1 MLERKEHK
9 KMYKSGK
16 NWAVVT
22 LSTAALVLGATTVSA
37 SANTEAESN
46 STSSTVQVTTGD
58 NNVEV
63 KSIALGSGQVSAASS
78 ASVKESVNV
87 NSASSVANSQSTNSQ
102 VASSASAA
110 SSASSSAFLNSADNK
125 GTKENTTVAKDNNA
139 QKAAPANQS
148 SESKTETP
156 VSTKNDATTETEKST
171 NQQQQNKKEDTA
183 KLNKEA
189 ENVVKNAGI
198 DPTSLTP
205 DQIKALNKLN
215 FSKTAKSGTQM
226 TYNDFQKIADTL
238 IKQDGR
244 YTVPFFKAS
253 EIKNMPAATTKDAQT
268 NIIEPLDVWDS
279 WPVQDVRTGQVANWN
294 GYQLVIAMM
303 GVPGQNDNHIYLLYN
318 KYGDNELSHWKNAGP
333 IFGYN
338 ATPLSQEWSGSAVL
352 NSDNS
357 IQLFYTRVDTSDNNT
372 NHQKIASA
380 TIYLTDNNG
389 NVSLAQVAND
399 HIVFEGDGYYYQ
411 TYNQWKA
418 TNKGADNIAM
428 RDAHVIEDD
437 NGNRYLVFEASTG
450 LENYQGEN
458 QIYNWVNYGGDDAFN
473 VKSLFRIL
481 SNDDIKSRATWA
493 NAAIGILK
501 LNNDEKNPK
510 VAELYSPLISA
521 PMVSDEI
528 ERPNV
533 VKLGNKY
540 YLFAATRLNRGSN
553 DDAWMNANYTV
564 GDNVAMV
571 GYVADS
577 LTGPYKPLNDSGV
590 VLTASVPA
598 NWRTAT
604 YSYYAVPVAG
614 KDDQLLVTSYMTNR
628 NGVAGKG
635 MDSTW
640 APSFL
645 LQINPDNTTTVLAK
659 MTNQGDW
666 IWDDSSENLDMIGDL
681 DSAALPGERDK
692 PVDWDLIGY
701 GLKPHDPA
709 TPKNPETPTTP
720 ETPSTPK
727 TPETPTTPETPSTPK
742 TPETPLTPETP
753 NIPATPENPKQP
765 ETKNN
770 TLLPQT
776 GNNSSE
782 AAIGLGMATL
792 LSMFGLMRVNKRRY
806 Y

>member
-1 MLERKEHK
+1 MRSSIIFIISL
-9 KMYKSGK
+9 
-16 NWAVVT
+16 T
-22 LSTAALVLGATTVSA
+22 
-37 SANTEAESN
+37 
-46 STSSTVQVTTGD
+46 TSST
-58 NNVEV
+58 
-63 KSIALGSGQVSAASS
+63 
-78 ASVKESVNV
+78 
-87 NSASSVANSQSTNSQ
+87 
-102 VASSASAA
+102 
-110 SSASSSAFLNSADNK
+110 SSASSSTNTDSKA
-125 GTKENTTVAKDNNA
+125 GKENTNVAKEDDT
-139 QKAAPANQS
+139 QKAAPANESSEAKSEPAVNTNDSSAAKNDDQQS
-148 SESKTETP
+148 SK
-156 VSTKNDATTETEKST
+156 KNTA
-171 NQQQQNKKEDTA
+171 A
-183 KLNKEA
+183 KLNKDA
-189 ENVVKNAGI
+189 ENVVKKAGI
-198 DPTSLTP
+198 DPNSLTD
-205 DQIKALNKLN
+205 DQVKALNKIN

-352 NSDNS
+352 NGDNS

-380 TIYLTDNNG
+380 TLYLTDNNG
-389 NVSLAQVAND
+389 NVSLVQVAND

-411 TYNQWKA
+411 TYDQWKA

-437 NGNRYLVFEASTG
+437 NGDRYLVFEASTG

-458 QIYNWVNYGGDDAFN
+458 QIYNWLNYGGDDAFN
-473 VKSLFRIL
+473 IKSLFRIL

-709 TPKNPETPTTP
+709 TPKNPETSTTP
-720 ETPSTPK
+720 ENPGTPQTPDTPN
-727 TPETPTTPETPSTPK
+727 TPEV
-742 TPETPLTPETP
+742 PLTPETP
-753 NIPATPENPKQP
+753 KQP
-765 ETKNN
+765 ETQTNN
-770 TLLPQT
+770 RLPQT
-776 GNNSSE
+776 GNN
-782 AAIGLGMATL
+782 ANKAMIGLGMGTL
-792 LSMFGLMRVNKRRY
+792 LSMFGLAGINKRRVN
-806 Y
+806 

>member
-1 MLERKEHK
+1 
-9 KMYKSGK
+9 MYKSGK

-22 LSTAALVLGATTVSA
+22 LSTAALVFGATTVNA
-37 SANTEAESN
+37 SADTNTEN
-46 STSSTVQVTTGD
+46 NDSSTVQVTTGD
-58 NNVEV
+58 NDIAV
-63 KSIALGSGQVSAASS
+63 KSVTLGSGQVSAVNDATIKNS
-78 ASVKESVNV
+78 ANA
-87 NSASSVANSQSTNSQ
+87 NSASSAANTQNSNSQ
-102 VASSASAA
+102 VASSAATTSST
-110 SSASSSAFLNSADNK
+110 SSASSSTNTDSKA
-125 GTKENTTVAKDNNA
+125 TKENTNVAKEDDT
-139 QKAAPANQS
+139 QKAAPANESSEAKSEPAVNTNDSSAAKNDDQQS
-148 SESKTETP
+148 SK
-156 VSTKNDATTETEKST
+156 KNTA
-171 NQQQQNKKEDTA
+171 A
-183 KLNKEA
+183 KLNKDA
-189 ENVVKNAGI
+189 ENVVKKAGI
-198 DPTSLTP
+198 DPNSLTD
-205 DQIKALNKLN
+205 DQIKALNKIN

-268 NIIEPLDVWDS
+268 NTIEPLDVWDS

-303 GVPGQNDNHIYLLYN
+303 GIPNQNDNHIYLLYN

-338 ATPLSQEWSGSAVL
+338 ATALSQEWSGSAVL

-380 TIYLTDNNG
+380 TLYLTDNNG

-411 TYNQWKA
+411 TYDQWKA

-437 NGNRYLVFEASTG
+437 NGDRYLVFEASTG
-450 LENYQGEN
+450 SENYQGEE
-458 QIYNWVNYGGDDAFN
+458 QIYNWLNYGGDDAFN
-473 VKSLFRIL
+473 IKSLFRIL

-510 VAELYSPLISA
+510 MAELYSPLISA

-571 GYVADS
+571 GYVADR

-720 ETPSTPK
+720 ETPETPNTPETPK
-727 TPETPTTPETPSTPK
+727 TPENPGTPQ
-742 TPETPLTPETP
+742 TPETP
-753 NIPATPENPKQP
+753 NTPEVPLTPENPKQP
-765 ETKNN
+765 ETQTNN
-770 TLLPQT
+770 RLPQT
-776 GNNSSE
+776 GNN
-782 AAIGLGMATL
+782 ANKAVIGLGMGTL
-792 LSMFGLMRVNKRRY
+792 LSMFGLAGINKRRFN
-806 Y
+806 

>member
-1 MLERKEHK
+1 MGFILVLEHKEHK

-22 LSTAALVLGATTVSA
+22 ISTAALVLGATTVNA
-37 SANTEAESN
+37 SANTDTESSN
-46 STSSTVQVTTGD
+46 ATSTVKVTTDD
-58 NNVEV
+58 NDVAV
-63 KSIALGSGQVSAASS
+63 KSVVLGSGQI
-78 ASVKESVNV
+78 
-87 NSASSVANSQSTNSQ
+87 T
-102 VASSASAA
+102 SASAA
-110 SSASSSAFLNSADNK
+110 TPKESTSESSNASV
-125 GTKENTTVAKDNNA
+125 TNA
-139 QKAAPANQS
+139 QKANSQAADSTNPATS
-148 SESKTETP
+148 STASSTSSDNKVANSAQKTDTEEQKATP
-156 VSTKNDATTETEKST
+156 AVKDTKNTSVNTKTSSTTDVEKGT
-171 NQQQQNKKEDTA
+171 PQKENDT
-183 KLNKEA
+183 KLNKDA

-198 DPTSLTP
+198 DPASLTQ
-205 DQIKALNKLN
+205 DQVKALNKVN
-215 FSKTAKSGTQM
+215 FSKNAKSGTQM

-244 YTVPFFKAS
+244 YAVPFFKAS
-253 EIKNMPAATTKDAQT
+253 EIKNMPAAMTKDAQL
-268 NIIEPLDVWDS
+268 NVIEPLDVWDS
-279 WPVQDVRTGQVANWN
+279 WPVQDIRTGQVANWN

-303 GVPGQNDNHIYLLYN
+303 GVPNQNDNHIYLLYN

-338 ATPLSQEWSGSAVL
+338 ATSLSQEWSGSAVL

-357 IQLFYTRVDTSDNNT
+357 IQLFYTKVDTSDNNT
-372 NHQKIASA
+372 NHQKLASA
-380 TIYLTDNNG
+380 TLYLTDNSG
-389 NVSLAQVAND
+389 TVSIAQVEND
-399 HIVFEGDGYYYQ
+399 HVLFEGDGYYYQ
-411 TYNQWKA
+411 TYNQWRA
-418 TNKGADNIAM
+418 TNKGADNVAM
-428 RDAHVIEDD
+428 RDAHIIEDE
-437 NGNRYLVFEASTG
+437 NGNRYLIFEASTG
-450 LENYQGEN
+450 LENYQGED
-458 QIYNWVNYGGDDAFN
+458 QIYNWSNYGGDDAFN
-473 VKSLFRIL
+473 IKSLFQIL
-481 SNDDIKSRATWA
+481 SNSDIKSRATWA

-501 LNNDEKNPK
+501 LNNDEKVPQ

-533 VKLGNKY
+533 VKLGDKY

-553 DDAWMNANYTV
+553 DDAWMNANYNV
-564 GDNVAMV
+564 GDNVAMI

-577 LTGPYKPLNDSGV
+577 VTGPYKPLNDSGV

-628 NGVAGKG
+628 NEVAGKG

-666 IWDDSSENLDMIGDL
+666 IWDDSSENLNMIGDL
-681 DSAALPGERDK
+681 ESAALPGEREK

-709 TPKNPETPTTP
+709 SPENPTTPETPSTPETPETPTIP

-727 TPETPTTPETPSTPK
+727 TPETPEVPSTPQ
-742 TPETPLTPETP
+742 TPVAPED
-753 NIPATPENPKQP
+753 PKQP
-765 ETKNN
+765 ETKSNR
-770 TLLPQT
+770 LPQT
-776 GNNSSE
+776 GNDSNK
-782 AAIGLGMATL
+782 AVMGLGVATL
-792 LSMFGLMRVNKRRY
+792 LGMFGLVGVNKRRY

>member
-9 KMYKSGK
+9 KMYKRGK

-22 LSTAALVLGATTVSA
+22 LSTAALVFGATTVNA
-37 SANTEAESN
+37 SADTNTEN
-46 STSSTVQVTTGD
+46 NDSSTVQITTGD
-58 NNVEV
+58 NDIAV
-63 KSIALGSGQVSAASS
+63 KSVTLGSGQVSAANDATIKNS
-78 ASVKESVNV
+78 ANA
-87 NSASSVANSQSTNSQ
+87 NSASSAANTQNSNSQ
-102 VASSASAA
+102 VASSAATTSST
-110 SSASSSAFLNSADNK
+110 SSASSSTNTDNK
-125 GTKENTTVAKDNNA
+125 ATKENTNVAKEDDT
-139 QKAAPANQS
+139 QKAAPANESSEAKSEPAVNTNDSSAAKNDDQQS
-148 SESKTETP
+148 SK
-156 VSTKNDATTETEKST
+156 KNT
-171 NQQQQNKKEDTA
+171 TA
-183 KLNKEA
+183 KLNKDA
-189 ENVVKNAGI
+189 ENVVKKAGI
-198 DPTSLTP
+198 DPNSLTD
-205 DQIKALNKLN
+205 DQIKALNKIN

-279 WPVQDVRTGQVANWN
+279 WPIQDVRTGQVANWN

-303 GVPGQNDNHIYLLYN
+303 GVPNQNDNHIYLLYN

-338 ATPLSQEWSGSAVL
+338 ATALSQEWSGSAVL

-380 TIYLTDNNG
+380 TLYLTDNNG

-411 TYNQWKA
+411 TYDQWKA

-437 NGNRYLVFEASTG
+437 NGDRYLVFEASTG
-450 LENYQGEN
+450 SENYQGEE
-458 QIYNWVNYGGDDAFN
+458 QIYNWLNYGGDDAFN
-473 VKSLFRIL
+473 IKSLFRIL

-510 VAELYSPLISA
+510 MAELYSPLISA

-720 ETPSTPK
+720 ETPETPNTPETPK
-727 TPETPTTPETPSTPK
+727 TPEN
-742 TPETPLTPETP
+742 PETP
-753 NIPATPENPKQP
+753 NTPEVPLTPENPKQP
-765 ETKNN
+765 ETQTNN
-770 TLLPQT
+770 RLPQT
-776 GNNSSE
+776 GNN
-782 AAIGLGMATL
+782 ANKAVIGLGMGTL
-792 LSMFGLMRVNKRRY
+792 LSMFGLAGINKRRFN
-806 Y
+806 

>member
-1 MLERKEHK
+1 
-9 KMYKSGK
+9 MYKSGK

-22 LSTAALVLGATTVSA
+22 LSTAALMFGVTTVNA
-37 SANTEAESN
+37 SADTNTEN
-46 STSSTVQVTTGD
+46 NDSSTVQVTTGD
-58 NNVEV
+58 NNIAV
-63 KSIALGSGQVSAASS
+63 KSVTLGSGQVSAASDATKNS
-78 ASVKESVNV
+78 ANA
-87 NSASSVANSQSTNSQ
+87 NSASSAANTQNSNSQ
-102 VASSASAA
+102 VASSAATTSST
-110 SSASSSAFLNSADNK
+110 SSASSSTNTDSKAA
-125 GTKENTTVAKDNNA
+125 KENTNVAKEDDK
-139 QKAAPANQS
+139 QKAAPANES
-148 SESKTETP
+148 SEAKKEP
-156 VSTKNDATTETEKST
+156 AAKNDD
-171 NQQQQNKKEDTA
+171 QQSDKKNTAA
-183 KLNKEA
+183 KLNKDA

-198 DPTSLTP
+198 DPNSLTD
-205 DQIKALNKLN
+205 DQVKALNKIN

-303 GVPGQNDNHIYLLYN
+303 GVPSQNDNHIYLLYN

-380 TIYLTDNNG
+380 TLYLTDNNG
-389 NVSLAQVAND
+389 NISLAQVAND

-411 TYNQWKA
+411 TYDQWKA

-437 NGNRYLVFEASTG
+437 NGDRYLVFEASTG

-458 QIYNWVNYGGDDAFN
+458 QIYNWLNYGGDDAFN
-473 VKSLFRIL
+473 IKSLFRIL

-604 YSYYAVPVAG
+604 YSYYAVPVAS
-614 KDDQLLVTSYMTNR
+614 KNDQLLVTSYMTNR

-666 IWDDSSENLDMIGDL
+666 IWDDSSENLDMIGNL

-720 ETPSTPK
+720 ETPETPNTPETPK
-727 TPETPTTPETPSTPK
+727 TPENPGTPQ
-742 TPETPLTPETP
+742 TPETP
-753 NIPATPENPKQP
+753 NTPEMPLTPENPKQP
-765 ETKNN
+765 ETQTNSR
-770 TLLPQT
+770 LPQT
-776 GNNSSE
+776 GNN
-782 AAIGLGMATL
+782 ANKAVIGLGMGTL
-792 LSMFGLMRVNKRRY
+792 LSMFGLAGINKRRFN
-806 Y
+806 

>member
-22 LSTAALVLGATTVSA
+22 LSTAALVFGVTTVNA
-37 SANTEAESN
+37 SADTNTEN
-46 STSSTVQVTTGD
+46 NDSSTVQVTTGD
-58 NNVEV
+58 NDIAV
-63 KSIALGSGQVSAASS
+63 KSVTLGSGQVSAASDATKNS
-78 ASVKESVNV
+78 ANA
-87 NSASSVANSQSTNSQ
+87 NSASSAANTQNSNSQ
-102 VASSASAA
+102 VASSAATASST
-110 SSASSSAFLNSADNK
+110 SSASSSTNTDSKAA
-125 GTKENTTVAKDNNA
+125 TENTNVAKEDDT
-139 QKAAPANQS
+139 QKAAPANES
-148 SESKTETP
+148 SEAKKEP
-156 VSTKNDATTETEKST
+156 AAKNDD
-171 NQQQQNKKEDTA
+171 QQSDKKNTAA
-183 KLNKEA
+183 KLNKDA

-198 DPTSLTP
+198 DPNSLTD
-205 DQIKALNKLN
+205 DQVKALNKIN

-352 NSDNS
+352 NGDNS

-380 TIYLTDNNG
+380 TLYLTDNNG
-389 NVSLAQVAND
+389 NVSLVQVAND

-411 TYNQWKA
+411 TYDQWKA

-437 NGNRYLVFEASTG
+437 NGDRYLVFEASTG

-458 QIYNWVNYGGDDAFN
+458 QIYNWLNYGGDDAFN
-473 VKSLFRIL
+473 IKSLFRIL

-533 VKLGNKY
+533 VKLGIKY

-720 ETPSTPK
+720 ETPETPNTPETPK
-727 TPETPTTPETPSTPK
+727 TPENPGTPQ
-742 TPETPLTPETP
+742 TPETP
-753 NIPATPENPKQP
+753 NTPEVPLTPENPKQP
-765 ETKNN
+765 ETQTNSR
-770 TLLPQT
+770 LPQT
-776 GNNSSE
+776 GNN
-782 AAIGLGMATL
+782 ANKAVIGLGMGTL
-792 LSMFGLMRVNKRRY
+792 LSMFGLAGINKRRFN
-806 Y
+806 

>member
-22 LSTAALVLGATTVSA
+22 LSTAALVFGVTTVNA
-37 SANTEAESN
+37 SADTNTEN
-46 STSSTVQVTTGD
+46 NDSSTVQVTTGD
-58 NNVEV
+58 NDIAV
-63 KSIALGSGQVSAASS
+63 KSVTLGSGQVSAASDATKNS
-78 ASVKESVNV
+78 ANA
-87 NSASSVANSQSTNSQ
+87 NSASSAANTQNSNSQ
-102 VASSASAA
+102 VASSAATASST
-110 SSASSSAFLNSADNK
+110 SSASSSTNTDSKAA
-125 GTKENTTVAKDNNA
+125 TENTNVAKEDDT
-139 QKAAPANQS
+139 QKAAPANES
-148 SESKTETP
+148 SEAKKEP
-156 VSTKNDATTETEKST
+156 AAKNDD
-171 NQQQQNKKEDTA
+171 QQSDKKNTAA
-183 KLNKEA
+183 KLNKDA

-198 DPTSLTP
+198 DPNSLTD
-205 DQIKALNKLN
+205 DQVKALNKIN

-352 NSDNS
+352 NGDNS

-380 TIYLTDNNG
+380 TLYLTDNNG
-389 NVSLAQVAND
+389 NVSLVQVAND

-411 TYNQWKA
+411 TYDQWKA

-437 NGNRYLVFEASTG
+437 NGDRYLVFEASTG

-458 QIYNWVNYGGDDAFN
+458 QIYNWLNYGGDDAFN
-473 VKSLFRIL
+473 IKSLFRIL

-720 ETPSTPK
+720 ETP
-727 TPETPTTPETPSTPK
+727 ETPTTPETPK
-742 TPETPLTPETP
+742 TPENPGTPQTPETP
-753 NIPATPENPKQP
+753 NTPEVPLTPENPKQP
-765 ETKNN
+765 ETQTNSR
-770 TLLPQT
+770 LPQT
-776 GNNSSE
+776 GNN
-782 AAIGLGMATL
+782 ANKAVIGLGMGTL
-792 LSMFGLMRVNKRRY
+792 LSMFGLAGINKRRFN
-806 Y
+806 

>member
-22 LSTAALVLGATTVSA
+22 LSTAALVFGATTVNA
-37 SANTEAESN
+37 SADTNIEN
-46 STSSTVQVTTGD
+46 NDSSTVQVTTGD
-58 NNVEV
+58 NDIAV
-63 KSIALGSGQVSAASS
+63 KSVTLGSGQVSAASDTTIRTS
-78 ASVKESVNV
+78 ANA
-87 NSASSVANSQSTNSQ
+87 NSASSAANTQNSNSQ
-102 VASSASAA
+102 VASSAAITSSTSSAA
-110 SSASSSAFLNSADNK
+110 SSNNTDSKAAQ
-125 GTKENTTVAKDNNA
+125 ENTNTAKNDDT
-139 QKAAPANQS
+139 QKAAPANESSEAKNEPAVNVNDSSAAKNDDQQS
-148 SESKTETP
+148 SK
-156 VSTKNDATTETEKST
+156 KNT
-171 NQQQQNKKEDTA
+171 TA
-183 KLNKEA
+183 KLNKDA
-189 ENVVKNAGI
+189 ENVVKKAGI
-198 DPTSLTP
+198 DPNSLTD
-205 DQIKALNKLN
+205 DQIKALNKMN
-215 FSKTAKSGTQM
+215 FSKAAKSGTQM

-268 NIIEPLDVWDS
+268 NTIEPLDVWDS

-303 GVPGQNDNHIYLLYN
+303 GIPNQNDNHIYLLYN
-318 KYGDNELSHWKNAGP
+318 KYGDNELSHWKNVGP

-338 ATPLSQEWSGSAVL
+338 STAVSQEWSGSAVL

-380 TIYLTDNNG
+380 TLYLTDNNG

-411 TYNQWKA
+411 TYDQWKA

-437 NGNRYLVFEASTG
+437 NGDRYLVFEASTG
-450 LENYQGEN
+450 LENYQGED
-458 QIYNWVNYGGDDAFN
+458 QIYNWLNYGGDDAFN
-473 VKSLFRIL
+473 IKSLFRIL
-481 SNDDIKSRATWA
+481 SNYDIKSRATWA

-501 LNNDEKNPK
+501 LNKDEKNPK

-553 DDAWMNANYTV
+553 DDAWMNANYAV

-577 LTGPYKPLNDSGV
+577 LTGSYKPLNDSGV

-614 KDDQLLVTSYMTNR
+614 KDDQVLVTSYVTNR

-709 TPKNPETPTTP
+709 TPNDPETPTTP
-720 ETPSTPK
+720 ETPETPNTPKTPK
-727 TPETPTTPETPSTPK
+727 TPENPGTPQTPNTPNTPEI
-742 TPETPLTPETP
+742 PLTPETP
-753 NIPATPENPKQP
+753 KQP
-765 ETKNN
+765 ETQTNN
-770 TLLPQT
+770 RLPQT
-776 GNNSSE
+776 GNN
-782 AAIGLGMATL
+782 ANKAMIGLGMGTL
-792 LSMFGLMRVNKRRY
+792 LSMFGLAEINKRRFN
-806 Y
+806 

>member
-22 LSTAALVLGATTVSA
+22 LSTAALMFGVTTVNA
-37 SANTEAESN
+37 SADTNTEN
-46 STSSTVQVTTGD
+46 NDSSTVQVTTGD
-58 NNVEV
+58 NDIAV
-63 KSIALGSGQVSAASS
+63 KSVTLGSGQVSAASDATKNS
-78 ASVKESVNV
+78 ANA
-87 NSASSVANSQSTNSQ
+87 NSASSAANTQNSNSQ
-102 VASSASAA
+102 VASSAATASST
-110 SSASSSAFLNSADNK
+110 SSASSSTNTDSKAA
-125 GTKENTTVAKDNNA
+125 TENTNVAKEDDT
-139 QKAAPANQS
+139 QKAAPANES
-148 SESKTETP
+148 SEAKKEP
-156 VSTKNDATTETEKST
+156 AAKNDD
-171 NQQQQNKKEDTA
+171 QQSDKKNTAA
-183 KLNKEA
+183 KLNKDA

-198 DPTSLTP
+198 DPNSLTD
-205 DQIKALNKLN
+205 DQVKALNKIN

-352 NSDNS
+352 NGDNS

-380 TIYLTDNNG
+380 TLYLTDNNG
-389 NVSLAQVAND
+389 NVSLVQVAND

-411 TYNQWKA
+411 TYDQWKA

-437 NGNRYLVFEASTG
+437 NGDRYLVFEASTG

-458 QIYNWVNYGGDDAFN
+458 QIYNWLNYGGDDAFN
-473 VKSLFRIL
+473 IKSLFRIL

-533 VKLGNKY
+533 VKLGIKY

-720 ETPSTPK
+720 ETPETPNTPETPK
-727 TPETPTTPETPSTPK
+727 TPENPGTPQ
-742 TPETPLTPETP
+742 TPETP
-753 NIPATPENPKQP
+753 NTPEVPLTPENPKQP
-765 ETKNN
+765 ETQTNSR
-770 TLLPQT
+770 LPQT
-776 GNNSSE
+776 GNN
-782 AAIGLGMATL
+782 ANKAVIGLGMGTL
-792 LSMFGLMRVNKRRY
+792 LSMFGLAGINKRRFN
-806 Y
+806 

>member
-22 LSTAALVLGATTVSA
+22 LSTAALMFGVTTVNA
-37 SANTEAESN
+37 SADTNTEN
-46 STSSTVQVTTGD
+46 NDSSTVQVTTGD
-58 NNVEV
+58 NDIAV
-63 KSIALGSGQVSAASS
+63 KSVTLGSGQVSAASDATKNS
-78 ASVKESVNV
+78 ANA
-87 NSASSVANSQSTNSQ
+87 NSASSAANTQNSNSQ
-102 VASSASAA
+102 VASSAATTSST
-110 SSASSSAFLNSADNK
+110 SSASSSTNTDSKAA
-125 GTKENTTVAKDNNA
+125 KENTNVAKEDDT
-139 QKAAPANQS
+139 QKAAPANES
-148 SESKTETP
+148 SEAKKEP
-156 VSTKNDATTETEKST
+156 AAKNDD
-171 NQQQQNKKEDTA
+171 QQSDKKNTAA
-183 KLNKEA
+183 KLNKDA
-189 ENVVKNAGI
+189 ENGVKNAGI
-198 DPTSLTP
+198 DPNSLTD
-205 DQIKALNKLN
+205 DQVKALNKIN

-380 TIYLTDNNG
+380 TLYLTDNNG
-389 NVSLAQVAND
+389 NISLAQVAND

-411 TYNQWKA
+411 TYDQWKA

-437 NGNRYLVFEASTG
+437 NGDRYLVFEASTG

-458 QIYNWVNYGGDDAFN
+458 QIYNWLNYGGDDAFN
-473 VKSLFRIL
+473 IKSLFRIL

-510 VAELYSPLISA
+510 MAELYSPLISA

-553 DDAWMNANYTV
+553 DDAWMNANYTI

-709 TPKNPETPTTP
+709 TPKNPETSTTP
-720 ETPSTPK
+720 ENPGTPQTSDTPN
-727 TPETPTTPETPSTPK
+727 TPEV
-742 TPETPLTPETP
+742 PLTPETP
-753 NIPATPENPKQP
+753 KQP
-765 ETKNN
+765 ETQTNN
-770 TLLPQT
+770 RLPQT
-776 GNNSSE
+776 GNN
-782 AAIGLGMATL
+782 ANKAMIGLGMGTL
-792 LSMFGLMRVNKRRY
+792 LSMFGLAGINKRRVN
-806 Y
+806 

>member
-22 LSTAALVLGATTVSA
+22 LSTAALMFGVTTVNA
-37 SANTEAESN
+37 SADTNTEN
-46 STSSTVQVTTGD
+46 NDSSTVQVTTGD
-58 NNVEV
+58 NDIAV
-63 KSIALGSGQVSAASS
+63 KSVTLGSGQVSAASDATKNS
-78 ASVKESVNV
+78 ANA
-87 NSASSVANSQSTNSQ
+87 NSASSAANTQNSNSQ
-102 VASSASAA
+102 VASSAATTSSTSSAA
-110 SSASSSAFLNSADNK
+110 SSNNTNSKAAQ
-125 GTKENTTVAKDNNA
+125 ENANTAKNDDT
-139 QKAAPANQS
+139 QKAAPANESSEAKSEPAVNTNDSSAAKNDDQQS
-148 SESKTETP
+148 SK
-156 VSTKNDATTETEKST
+156 KNTA
-171 NQQQQNKKEDTA
+171 A
-183 KLNKEA
+183 KLNKDA
-189 ENVVKNAGI
+189 ENVVKKAEI
-198 DPTSLTP
+198 DPNSLTD
-205 DQIKALNKLN
+205 DQVKALNKIN

-380 TIYLTDNNG
+380 TLYLTDNNG
-389 NVSLAQVAND
+389 NISLAQVAND

-411 TYNQWKA
+411 TYDQWKA

-437 NGNRYLVFEASTG
+437 NGDRYLVFEASTG

-458 QIYNWVNYGGDDAFN
+458 QIYNWLNYGGDDAFN
-473 VKSLFRIL
+473 IKSLFRIL

-510 VAELYSPLISA
+510 MAELYSPLISS

-709 TPKNPETPTTP
+709 TPKNPETPNTP
-720 ETPSTPK
+720 ETPK
-727 TPETPTTPETPSTPK
+727 TPENPGTPQ
-742 TPETPLTPETP
+742 TPETP
-753 NIPATPENPKQP
+753 NIPEVPLTPENPKQP
-765 ETKNN
+765 ETQTNSR
-770 TLLPQT
+770 LPQT
-776 GNNSSE
+776 GNN
-782 AAIGLGMATL
+782 ANKAVIGLGMGTL
-792 LSMFGLMRVNKRRY
+792 LSMFGLAGINKRRFN
-806 Y
+806 

>member
-22 LSTAALVLGATTVSA
+22 LSTAALVFGVTTVNA
-37 SANTEAESN
+37 SADTNTEN
-46 STSSTVQVTTGD
+46 NDSSTVQVTTGD
-58 NNVEV
+58 NDIAV
-63 KSIALGSGQVSAASS
+63 KSVTLGSGQVSAASDATKNS
-78 ASVKESVNV
+78 ANA
-87 NSASSVANSQSTNSQ
+87 NSASSAANTQNSNSQ
-102 VASSASAA
+102 VASSAATASST
-110 SSASSSAFLNSADNK
+110 SSASSSTNTDSKAA
-125 GTKENTTVAKDNNA
+125 TENTNVAKEDDT
-139 QKAAPANQS
+139 QKAAPANES
-148 SESKTETP
+148 SEAKKEP
-156 VSTKNDATTETEKST
+156 AAKNDD
-171 NQQQQNKKEDTA
+171 QQSDKKNTAA
-183 KLNKEA
+183 KLNKDA

-198 DPTSLTP
+198 DPNSLTD
-205 DQIKALNKLN
+205 DQVKALNKIN

-352 NSDNS
+352 NGDNS

-380 TIYLTDNNG
+380 TLYLTDNNG
-389 NVSLAQVAND
+389 NISLAQVAND

-411 TYNQWKA
+411 TYDQWKA

-437 NGNRYLVFEASTG
+437 NGDRYLVFEASTG

-458 QIYNWVNYGGDDAFN
+458 QIYNWLNYGGDDAFN
-473 VKSLFRIL
+473 IKSLFRIL

-720 ETPSTPK
+720 ETPETPNTPETPK
-727 TPETPTTPETPSTPK
+727 TPENPGTPQ
-742 TPETPLTPETP
+742 TPETP
-753 NIPATPENPKQP
+753 NTPEVPLTPENPKQP
-765 ETKNN
+765 ETQTNSR
-770 TLLPQT
+770 LPQT
-776 GNNSSE
+776 GNN
-782 AAIGLGMATL
+782 ANKAVIGLGMGTL
-792 LSMFGLMRVNKRRY
+792 LSMFGLAGINKRRFN
-806 Y
+806 

>member
-22 LSTAALVLGATTVSA
+22 LSTAALMFGVTTVNA
-37 SANTEAESN
+37 SADTNTEN
-46 STSSTVQVTTGD
+46 NDSSTVQVTTGD
-58 NNVEV
+58 NNIAV
-63 KSIALGSGQVSAASS
+63 KSVTLGSGQVSAASDATKNS
-78 ASVKESVNV
+78 ANA
-87 NSASSVANSQSTNSQ
+87 NSASSAANTQNSNSQ
-102 VASSASAA
+102 VASSAATTSST
-110 SSASSSAFLNSADNK
+110 SSASSSTNTDSKA
-125 GTKENTTVAKDNNA
+125 GKENTNVAKEDDT
-139 QKAAPANQS
+139 QKAAPANES
-148 SESKTETP
+148 SEAKKEP
-156 VSTKNDATTETEKST
+156 AAKNDD
-171 NQQQQNKKEDTA
+171 QQSDKKNTAA
-183 KLNKEA
+183 KLNKDA

-198 DPTSLTP
+198 DPNSLTD
-205 DQIKALNKLN
+205 DQVKALNKIN

-303 GVPGQNDNHIYLLYN
+303 GVPSQNDNHIYLLYN

-380 TIYLTDNNG
+380 TLYLTDNNG
-389 NVSLAQVAND
+389 NVSLVQVAND

-411 TYNQWKA
+411 TYDQWKA

-437 NGNRYLVFEASTG
+437 NGDRYLVFEASTG

-458 QIYNWVNYGGDDAFN
+458 QIYNWLNYGGDDAFN
-473 VKSLFRIL
+473 IKSLFRIL

-510 VAELYSPLISA
+510 MAELYSPLISS

-709 TPKNPETPTTP
+709 TPKNPETP
-720 ETPSTPK
+720 K
-727 TPETPTTPETPSTPK
+727 TPENPGTPQ
-742 TPETPLTPETP
+742 TPETP
-753 NIPATPENPKQP
+753 NTPEMPLTPENPKQP
-765 ETKNN
+765 ETQTNSR
-770 TLLPQT
+770 LPQT
-776 GNNSSE
+776 GNN
-782 AAIGLGMATL
+782 ANKAVIGLGMGTL
-792 LSMFGLMRVNKRRY
+792 LSMFGLAGINKRRFN
-806 Y
+806 

>member
-22 LSTAALVLGATTVSA
+22 LSTAALMFGVTTVNA
-37 SANTEAESN
+37 SADTNTEN
-46 STSSTVQVTTGD
+46 NDSSTVQVTTGD
-58 NNVEV
+58 NNIAV
-63 KSIALGSGQVSAASS
+63 KSVTLGSGQVSAASDATKNS
-78 ASVKESVNV
+78 ANA
-87 NSASSVANSQSTNSQ
+87 NSASSAANTQNSNSQ
-102 VASSASAA
+102 VASSAATASST
-110 SSASSSAFLNSADNK
+110 SSASSSTNTDSKAA
-125 GTKENTTVAKDNNA
+125 TENTNVAKEDDT
-139 QKAAPANQS
+139 QKAAPANES
-148 SESKTETP
+148 SEAKKEP
-156 VSTKNDATTETEKST
+156 AAKNDD
-171 NQQQQNKKEDTA
+171 QQSDKKNTAA
-183 KLNKEA
+183 KLNKDA

-198 DPTSLTP
+198 DPNSLTD
-205 DQIKALNKLN
+205 DQVKALNKIN

-303 GVPGQNDNHIYLLYN
+303 GVPSQNDNHIYLLYN

-380 TIYLTDNNG
+380 TLYLTDNNG
-389 NVSLAQVAND
+389 NVSLVQVAND

-411 TYNQWKA
+411 TYDQWKA

-437 NGNRYLVFEASTG
+437 NGDRYLVFEASTG

-458 QIYNWVNYGGDDAFN
+458 QIYNWLNYGGDDAFN
-473 VKSLFRIL
+473 IKSLFRIL

-666 IWDDSSENLDMIGDL
+666 IWDDSSENLDMIGNL

-709 TPKNPETPTTP
+709 TPKNPETP
-720 ETPSTPK
+720 K
-727 TPETPTTPETPSTPK
+727 TPEN
-742 TPETPLTPETP
+742 PETP
-753 NIPATPENPKQP
+753 NTPEMPLTPENPKQP
-765 ETKNN
+765 ETQTNSR
-770 TLLPQT
+770 LPQT
-776 GNNSSE
+776 GNN
-782 AAIGLGMATL
+782 ANKAVIGLGMGTL
-792 LSMFGLMRVNKRRY
+792 LSMFGLAGINKRRFN
-806 Y
+806 

>member
-22 LSTAALVLGATTVSA
+22 LSTAALVFGVTTVNA
-37 SANTEAESN
+37 SADTNTEN
-46 STSSTVQVTTGD
+46 NDSSTVQVTTGD
-58 NNVEV
+58 NDIAV
-63 KSIALGSGQVSAASS
+63 KSVTLGSGQVSAASDATKNS
-78 ASVKESVNV
+78 ANA
-87 NSASSVANSQSTNSQ
+87 NSASSAANTQNSNSQ
-102 VASSASAA
+102 VASSAATASST
-110 SSASSSAFLNSADNK
+110 SSASSSTNTDSKAA
-125 GTKENTTVAKDNNA
+125 TENTNVAKEDDT
-139 QKAAPANQS
+139 QKAAPANES
-148 SESKTETP
+148 SEAKKEP
-156 VSTKNDATTETEKST
+156 AAKNDD
-171 NQQQQNKKEDTA
+171 QQSDKKNTAA
-183 KLNKEA
+183 KLNKDA

-198 DPTSLTP
+198 DPNSLTD
-205 DQIKALNKLN
+205 DQVKALNKIN

-352 NSDNS
+352 NGDNS

-380 TIYLTDNNG
+380 TLYLTDNNG
-389 NVSLAQVAND
+389 NVSLVQVAND

-411 TYNQWKA
+411 TYDQWKA

-437 NGNRYLVFEASTG
+437 NGDRYLVFEASTG

-458 QIYNWVNYGGDDAFN
+458 QIYNWLNYGGDDAFN
-473 VKSLFRIL
+473 IKSLFRIL

-720 ETPSTPK
+720 ETPETPNTPETPK
-727 TPETPTTPETPSTPK
+727 TPENPGTPQ
-742 TPETPLTPETP
+742 TPETP
-753 NIPATPENPKQP
+753 NTPEVPLTPENPKQP
-765 ETKNN
+765 ETQTNSR
-770 TLLPQT
+770 LPQT
-776 GNNSSE
+776 GNN
-782 AAIGLGMATL
+782 ANKAVIGLGMGTL
-792 LSMFGLMRVNKRRY
+792 LSMFGLAGINKRRFN
-806 Y
+806 

>member
-1 MLERKEHK
+1 
-9 KMYKSGK
+9 MYKSGK

-22 LSTAALVLGATTVSA
+22 LSTAALVFGATTVNA
-37 SANTEAESN
+37 SADTNTEN
-46 STSSTVQVTTGD
+46 NDSSTVQVKTGD
-58 NNVEV
+58 NDIAV
-63 KSIALGSGQVSAASS
+63 KSVTLGSGQVSAASDATIKNS
-78 ASVKESVNV
+78 ANA
-87 NSASSVANSQSTNSQ
+87 NSASSAANTQNSNSQ
-102 VASSASAA
+102 VTSSAATTSSTSSAA
-110 SSASSSAFLNSADNK
+110 SSNNTDSKAAQ
-125 GTKENTTVAKDNNA
+125 ENANTAKNDDM
-139 QKAAPANQS
+139 QKAAPANESSEAKNEPAVNANDSSAVKNDDQQS
-148 SESKTETP
+148 SK
-156 VSTKNDATTETEKST
+156 KNT
-171 NQQQQNKKEDTA
+171 TA
-183 KLNKEA
+183 KLNKDA
-189 ENVVKNAGI
+189 ENVVKKAGI
-198 DPTSLTP
+198 DPNSLTD
-205 DQIKALNKLN
+205 DQIKALNKMN

-380 TIYLTDNNG
+380 TLYLTDNNG
-389 NVSLAQVAND
+389 NISLAQVAND

-411 TYNQWKA
+411 TYDQWKA

-437 NGNRYLVFEASTG
+437 NGDRYLVFEASTG

-458 QIYNWVNYGGDDAFN
+458 QIYNWLNYGGDDAFN
-473 VKSLFRIL
+473 IKSLFRIL

-510 VAELYSPLISA
+510 MAELYSPLISS

-720 ETPSTPK
+720 ETPETPNTPETPK
-727 TPETPTTPETPSTPK
+727 TPENPGTPQTPDTPNTPEV
-742 TPETPLTPETP
+742 PLTPETP
-753 NIPATPENPKQP
+753 KQP
-765 ETKNN
+765 ETQTNN
-770 TLLPQT
+770 RLPQT
-776 GNNSSE
+776 GNN
-782 AAIGLGMATL
+782 ANKAMIGLGMGTL
-792 LSMFGLMRVNKRRY
+792 LSMFGLAGINKRRVN
-806 Y
+806 

>member
-22 LSTAALVLGATTVSA
+22 LSTAALMFGVTTVNA
-37 SANTEAESN
+37 SADTNTEN
-46 STSSTVQVTTGD
+46 NDSSTVQVTTGD
-58 NNVEV
+58 NNIAV
-63 KSIALGSGQVSAASS
+63 KSVTLGSGQVSAASDATKNS
-78 ASVKESVNV
+78 ANA
-87 NSASSVANSQSTNSQ
+87 NSASSAANTQNSNSQ
-102 VASSASAA
+102 VASSAATTSST
-110 SSASSSAFLNSADNK
+110 SSASSSTNTDSKAA
-125 GTKENTTVAKDNNA
+125 KENTNVAKEDDK
-139 QKAAPANQS
+139 QKAAPANES
-148 SESKTETP
+148 SEAKKEP
-156 VSTKNDATTETEKST
+156 AAKNDD
-171 NQQQQNKKEDTA
+171 QQSDKKNTAA
-183 KLNKEA
+183 KLNKDA

-198 DPTSLTP
+198 DPNSLTD
-205 DQIKALNKLN
+205 DQVKALNKIN

-303 GVPGQNDNHIYLLYN
+303 GVPSQNDNHIYLLYN

-380 TIYLTDNNG
+380 TLYLTDNNG
-389 NVSLAQVAND
+389 NISLAQVAND

-411 TYNQWKA
+411 TYDQWKA

-437 NGNRYLVFEASTG
+437 NGDRYLVFEASTG

-458 QIYNWVNYGGDDAFN
+458 QIYNWLNYGGDDAFN
-473 VKSLFRIL
+473 IKSLFRIL

-666 IWDDSSENLDMIGDL
+666 IWDDSSENLDMIGNL

-709 TPKNPETPTTP
+709 TPKTP
-720 ETPSTPK
+720 ENPGTPQ
-727 TPETPTTPETPSTPK
+727 
-742 TPETPLTPETP
+742 TPETP
-753 NIPATPENPKQP
+753 NTPEMPLTPENPKQP
-765 ETKNN
+765 ETQTNSR
-770 TLLPQT
+770 LPQT
-776 GNNSSE
+776 GNN
-782 AAIGLGMATL
+782 ANKAVIGLGMGTL
-792 LSMFGLMRVNKRRY
+792 LSMFGLAGINKRRFN
-806 Y
+806 

>member
-22 LSTAALVLGATTVSA
+22 LSTAALVFGVTTVNA
-37 SANTEAESN
+37 SADTNTEN
-46 STSSTVQVTTGD
+46 NDSSTVQVTTGD
-58 NNVEV
+58 NDIAV
-63 KSIALGSGQVSAASS
+63 KSVTLGSGQVSAASDATKNS
-78 ASVKESVNV
+78 ANA
-87 NSASSVANSQSTNSQ
+87 NSASSAANTQNSNSQ
-102 VASSASAA
+102 VASSAATASST
-110 SSASSSAFLNSADNK
+110 SSASSSTNTDSKAA
-125 GTKENTTVAKDNNA
+125 TENTNVAKEDDT
-139 QKAAPANQS
+139 QKAAPANES
-148 SESKTETP
+148 SEAKKEP
-156 VSTKNDATTETEKST
+156 AAKNDD
-171 NQQQQNKKEDTA
+171 QQSDKKNTAA
-183 KLNKEA
+183 KLNKDA

-198 DPTSLTP
+198 DPNSLTD
-205 DQIKALNKLN
+205 DQVKALNKIN

-352 NSDNS
+352 NGDNS

-380 TIYLTDNNG
+380 TLYLTDNNG
-389 NVSLAQVAND
+389 NVSLVQVAND

-411 TYNQWKA
+411 TYDQWKA

-437 NGNRYLVFEASTG
+437 NGDRYLVFEASTG

-458 QIYNWVNYGGDDAFN
+458 QIYNWLNYGGDDAFN
-473 VKSLFRIL
+473 IKSLFRIL

-510 VAELYSPLISA
+510 MAELYSPLISS

-720 ETPSTPK
+720 ETPETPNTPETPK
-727 TPETPTTPETPSTPK
+727 TPENPGTPQ
-742 TPETPLTPETP
+742 TPETP
-753 NIPATPENPKQP
+753 NTPEVPLTPENPKQP
-765 ETKNN
+765 ETQTNSR
-770 TLLPQT
+770 LPQT
-776 GNNSSE
+776 GNN
-782 AAIGLGMATL
+782 ANKAVIGLGMGTL
-792 LSMFGLMRVNKRRY
+792 LSMFGLAGINKRRFN
-806 Y
+806 

>member
-22 LSTAALVLGATTVSA
+22 LSTAALVLGASSITA
-37 SANTEAESN
+37 SANTTEKDSN
-46 STSSTVQVTTGD
+46 NVPAVQVATDDG
-58 NNVEV
+58 NVPV
-63 KSIALGSGQVSAASS
+63 KSIKLGEAQSANTTTANSSAASS
-78 ASVKESVNV
+78 
-87 NSASSVANSQSTNSQ
+87 SASSTTN
-102 VASSASAA
+102 SSASAA
-110 SSASSSAFLNSADNK
+110 SSASDVKSASANSANDTNVAIQSKDDN
-125 GTKENTTVAKDNNA
+125 E
-139 QKAAPANQS
+139 KAAPAVQNTPD
-148 SESKTETP
+148 SKTNSAATSTTNDNVEKE
-156 VSTKNDATTETEKST
+156 STKDETKTPTKATDEV
-171 NQQQQNKKEDTA
+171 

-189 ENVVKNAGI
+189 ATVVKNAGI
-198 DPTSLTP
+198 DPASLTQ
-205 DQIKALNKLN
+205 DQVKALNKVK
-215 FSKTAKSGTQM
+215 FSKKAKTGTQM
-226 TYNDFQKIADTL
+226 TYSDFQKIADTL

-244 YTVPFFKAS
+244 YAVPFFNAR

-268 NIIEPLDVWDS
+268 NVVQPLDVWDS

-294 GYQLVIAMM
+294 GYQLVVAMM
-303 GVPGQNDNHIYLLYN
+303 GVPNTNDNHIYLLYN
-318 KYGDNELSHWKNAGP
+318 KYGDNELSHWKNAGA

-338 ATPLSQEWSGSAVL
+338 ANAITQEWSGSAVV
-352 NSDNS
+352 NSDDS
-357 IQLFYTRVDTSDNNT
+357 IQLFYTKVDTSDNNT
-372 NHQKIASA
+372 NHQKLASA
-380 TIYLTDNNG
+380 TLYLKDNDNNVEIA
-389 NVSLAQVAND
+389 NVAND
-399 HIVFEGDGYYYQ
+399 HVIFEGDGYYYQ
-411 TYNQWKA
+411 TYAQWKA

-428 RDAHVIEDD
+428 RDAHVIEDND
-437 NGNRYLVFEASTG
+437 GNRYLVFEASTG
-450 LENYQGEN
+450 LENYQGED

-473 VKSLFRIL
+473 VKSLFQIL
-481 SNDDIKSRATWA
+481 SNGDIKSRASWA

-501 LNNDEKNPK
+501 LNNDEKNPS
-510 VAELYSPLISA
+510 VAQLYSPILTA

-553 DDAWMNANYTV
+553 DDAWMKANYNV

-577 LTGPYKPLNDSGV
+577 LTGEYKPLNESGV

-628 NGVAGKG
+628 NEVAGKG

-666 IWDDSSENLDMIGDL
+666 IWDDSSENLNMLGDL
-681 DSAALPGERDK
+681 ESAALPGEREK

-701 GLKPHDPA
+701 GLKTHNPLIPQ
-709 TPKNPETPTTP
+709 TPDNPGTPDTPGTPTTP
-720 ETPSTPK
+720 ETPNTPQ
-727 TPETPTTPETPSTPK
+727 TPGTPNTPTTPENPQTPSNPGTPT
-742 TPETPLTPETP
+742 TPESPKK
-753 NIPATPENPKQP
+753 PATQDPR
-765 ETKNN
+765 
-770 TLLPQT
+770 LPQT
-776 GNNSSE
+776 GNNTNK
-782 AAIGLGMATL
+782 AVMGLGMATL
-792 LSMFGLMRVNKRRY
+792 LTMFGLAGVNKRRY

>member
-22 LSTAALVLGATTVSA
+22 LSTAALVFGVTTVNA
-37 SANTEAESN
+37 SADTNTEN
-46 STSSTVQVTTGD
+46 NDSSTVQVTTGD
-58 NNVEV
+58 NDIAV
-63 KSIALGSGQVSAASS
+63 KSVTLGSGQVSAASDATKNS
-78 ASVKESVNV
+78 ANA
-87 NSASSVANSQSTNSQ
+87 NSASSAANTQNSNSQ
-102 VASSASAA
+102 VASSAATASST
-110 SSASSSAFLNSADNK
+110 SSASSSTNTDSKAA
-125 GTKENTTVAKDNNA
+125 TENTNVAKEDDT
-139 QKAAPANQS
+139 QKAAPANES
-148 SESKTETP
+148 SEAKKEP
-156 VSTKNDATTETEKST
+156 AAKNDD
-171 NQQQQNKKEDTA
+171 QQSDKKNTAA
-183 KLNKEA
+183 KLNKDA

-198 DPTSLTP
+198 DPNSLTD
-205 DQIKALNKLN
+205 DQVKALNKIN

-352 NSDNS
+352 NGDNS

-380 TIYLTDNNG
+380 TLYLTDNNG
-389 NVSLAQVAND
+389 NVSLVQVAND

-411 TYNQWKA
+411 TYDQWKA

-437 NGNRYLVFEASTG
+437 NGDRYLVFEASTG

-458 QIYNWVNYGGDDAFN
+458 QIYNWLNYGGDDAFN
-473 VKSLFRIL
+473 IKSLFRIL
-481 SNDDIKSRATWA
+481 SNDDIKSRTTWA

-540 YLFAATRLNRGSN
+540 YLFAATRLNRESN

-720 ETPSTPK
+720 ETPETPNTPETPK
-727 TPETPTTPETPSTPK
+727 TPENPGTPQ
-742 TPETPLTPETP
+742 TPETP
-753 NIPATPENPKQP
+753 NTPEVPLTPENPKQP
-765 ETKNN
+765 ETQTNSR
-770 TLLPQT
+770 LPQT
-776 GNNSSE
+776 GNN
-782 AAIGLGMATL
+782 ANKAVIGLGMGTL
-792 LSMFGLMRVNKRRY
+792 LSMFGLAGINKRRFN
-806 Y
+806 

>member
-1 MLERKEHK
+1 M
-9 KMYKSGK
+9 
-16 NWAVVT
+16 T
-22 LSTAALVLGATTVSA
+22 
-37 SANTEAESN
+37 
-46 STSSTVQVTTGD
+46 
-58 NNVEV
+58 
-63 KSIALGSGQVSAASS
+63 LGSGQVSAASDATKNS
-78 ASVKESVNV
+78 ANA
-87 NSASSVANSQSTNSQ
+87 NSASSAANTQNSNSQ
-102 VASSASAA
+102 VASSAATASST
-110 SSASSSAFLNSADNK
+110 SSASSSTNTDSKAA
-125 GTKENTTVAKDNNA
+125 TENTNVAKEDDT
-139 QKAAPANQS
+139 QKAAPANES
-148 SESKTETP
+148 SEAKKEP
-156 VSTKNDATTETEKST
+156 AAKNDD
-171 NQQQQNKKEDTA
+171 QQSDKKNTAA
-183 KLNKEA
+183 KLNKDA

-198 DPTSLTP
+198 DPNSLTD
-205 DQIKALNKLN
+205 DQVKALNKIN

-352 NSDNS
+352 NGDNS

-380 TIYLTDNNG
+380 TLYLTDNNG
-389 NVSLAQVAND
+389 NVSLVQVAND

-411 TYNQWKA
+411 TYDQWKA

-437 NGNRYLVFEASTG
+437 NGDRYLVFEASTG

-458 QIYNWVNYGGDDAFN
+458 QIYNWLNYGGDDAFN
-473 VKSLFRIL
+473 IKSLFRIL

-720 ETPSTPK
+720 ETPETPNTPETPK
-727 TPETPTTPETPSTPK
+727 TPENPGTPQ
-742 TPETPLTPETP
+742 TPETP
-753 NIPATPENPKQP
+753 NTPEVPLTPENPKQP
-765 ETKNN
+765 ETQTNSR
-770 TLLPQT
+770 LPQT
-776 GNNSSE
+776 GNN
-782 AAIGLGMATL
+782 ANKAVIGLGMGTL
-792 LSMFGLMRVNKRRY
+792 LSMFGLAGINKRRFN
-806 Y
+806 

>member
-37 SANTEAESN
+37 SANADAESN

-63 KSIALGSGQVSAASS
+63 KSVALGSGQVSAASS

-87 NSASSVANSQSTNSQ
+87 NSASSAANSQSTNSQ

-110 SSASSSAFLNSADNK
+110 SSASSSASLNSADDK
-125 GTKENTTVAKDNNA
+125 GTKENTTAAKDNNA

-148 SESKTETP
+148 SESKTETS

-171 NQQQQNKKEDTA
+171 NQQQQDKKEDTA

-205 DQIKALNKLN
+205 DQIKALNKLD

-411 TYNQWKA
+411 TYDQWKA

-501 LNNDEKNPK
+501 LTNDEKNPK

-765 ETKNN
+765 EIKNN

>member
-1 MLERKEHK
+1 M
-9 KMYKSGK
+9 
-16 NWAVVT
+16 
-22 LSTAALVLGATTVSA
+22 
-37 SANTEAESN
+37 
-46 STSSTVQVTTGD
+46 
-58 NNVEV
+58 
-63 KSIALGSGQVSAASS
+63 
-78 ASVKESVNV
+78 
-87 NSASSVANSQSTNSQ
+87 
-102 VASSASAA
+102 
-110 SSASSSAFLNSADNK
+110 
-125 GTKENTTVAKDNNA
+125 
-139 QKAAPANQS
+139 
-148 SESKTETP
+148 
-156 VSTKNDATTETEKST
+156 
-171 NQQQQNKKEDTA
+171 
-183 KLNKEA
+183 LNKDA
-189 ENVVKNAGI
+189 ENVVKKAEI

-238 IKQDGR
+238 IKQDSR

-253 EIKNMPAATTKDAQT
+253 EIKNMPAAITKDAQT
-268 NIIEPLDVWDS
+268 NTIEPLDVWDS

-303 GVPGQNDNHIYLLYN
+303 GIPNQNDNHIYLLYN

-333 IFGYN
+333 IFNYN
-338 ATPLSQEWSGSAVL
+338 ATPLSQEGSGSAVL

-380 TIYLTDNNG
+380 TLYLTDNNG
-389 NVSLAQVAND
+389 NISLAHVAND

-411 TYNQWKA
+411 TYDQWKA

-437 NGNRYLVFEASTG
+437 NGDRYLVFEASTG
-450 LENYQGEN
+450 LENYQGED
-458 QIYNWVNYGGDDAFN
+458 QVHNWLNYGGDDAFN
-473 VKSLFRIL
+473 IKSLFRIL
-481 SNDDIKSRATWA
+481 SIDDIKSRATWA

-501 LNNDEKNPK
+501 LNKDEKNPK
-510 VAELYSPLISA
+510 LAELYSPLIFA

-528 ERPNV
+528 ERPDV

-604 YSYYAVPVAG
+604 
-614 KDDQLLVTSYMTNR
+614 
-628 NGVAGKG
+628 
-635 MDSTW
+635 W

-681 DSAALPGERDK
+681 DSAALPGERDR

-720 ETPSTPK
+720 ETPETPNTPK
-727 TPETPTTPETPSTPK
+727 TPGTPQTPETPN
-742 TPETPLTPETP
+742 TPEVPLTPETP
-753 NIPATPENPKQP
+753 KQP
-765 ETKNN
+765 ENQANN
-770 TLLPQT
+770 RLPQT
-776 GNNSSE
+776 GNN
-782 AAIGLGMATL
+782 ANKAMIGLGMGTL
-792 LSMFGLMRVNKRRY
+792 FGMFGLAGLTKKTKPLSLKCSLTVLFF
-806 Y
+806 

>member
-16 NWAVVT
+16 NWTVVT
-22 LSTAALVLGATTVSA
+22 LSTVALALSVSTVSA
-37 SANTEAESN
+37 SVNTTEAKESN
-46 STSSTVQVTTGD
+46 TPVTLQTSTED
-58 NNVEV
+58 NNAGQSVV
-63 KSIALGSGQVSAASS
+63 LGNSGVASASS
-78 ASVKESVNV
+78 AVTNNSVSV
-87 NSASSVANSQSTNSQ
+87 NSASSVAKDNASQSAA
-102 VASSASAA
+102 VSAAA
-110 SSASSSAFLNSADNK
+110 SSDKSSAADDNSTTANTDVTSKNTDLKTATPAVHDNNDNAARDNESADL
-125 GTKENTTVAKDNNA
+125 
-139 QKAAPANQS
+139 S
-148 SESKTETP
+148 SEK
-156 VSTKNDATTETEKST
+156 TTE
-171 NQQQQNKKEDTA
+171 KKDTA

-189 ENVVKNAGI
+189 EKVVKNAGI
-198 DPTSLTP
+198 DPASLTA

-215 FSKTAKSGTQM
+215 FSKVAKSGTQM

-244 YTVPFFKAS
+244 YAVPFFKAS

-268 NIIEPLDVWDS
+268 NIVQPLDVWDS

-303 GVPGQNDNHIYLLYN
+303 GVPNQNDNHIYLLYN
-318 KYGDNELSHWKNAGP
+318 KYGDNELSHWKNAGA

-338 ATPLSQEWSGSAVL
+338 ATALSQEWSGSAVL

-357 IQLFYTRVDTSDNNT
+357 IQLFYTKVDTSDNNT

-380 TIYLTDNNG
+380 TLYLNNNDG
-389 NVSLAQVAND
+389 NVSIAQVAND
-399 HIVFEGDGYYYQ
+399 HVVFEGDGYYYQ
-411 TYNQWKA
+411 TYEQWRA

-428 RDAHVIEDD
+428 RDAHVIEDE
-437 NGNRYLVFEASTG
+437 NGDRYLVFEASTG
-450 LENYQGEN
+450 LENYQGDD
-458 QIYNWVNYGGDDAFN
+458 QIYNWVNYGGNDAFN
-473 VKSLFRIL
+473 IHSLFQIL
-481 SNDDIKSRATWA
+481 SNSDIKSRATWA

-501 LNNDEKNPK
+501 LNNDEKNPQ
-510 VAELYSPLISA
+510 VAQVYSPLLSA

-533 VKLGNKY
+533 VKLGDKY

-553 DDAWMNANYTV
+553 DDAWMKANYAV
-564 GDNVAMV
+564 GDNVAMI

-577 LTGPYKPLNDSGV
+577 LTGTYKPLNESGV

-614 KDDQLLVTSYMTNR
+614 KDNQLLVTSYITNR
-628 NGVAGKG
+628 NEVAGKG

-666 IWDDSSENLDMIGDL
+666 IWDDSSENLSMLGDL
-681 DSAALPGERDK
+681 DSAALPGEHDK

-701 GLKPHDPA
+701 GLKQHDPKE
-709 TPKNPETPTTP
+709 PENPTTPTTP
-720 ETPSTPK
+720 ETPETPN
-727 TPETPTTPETPSTPK
+727 TPEV
-742 TPETPLTPETP
+742 PLTPETP
-753 NIPATPENPKQP
+753 EDPKQP
-765 ETKNN
+765 ETQPVQ
-770 TLLPQT
+770 LPQT
-776 GNNSSE
+776 GNASNK
-782 AAIGLGMATL
+782 AALGLGIATL
-792 LSMFGLMRVNKRRY
+792 LGMFGLAGANKRRY

>member
-22 LSTAALVLGATTVSA
+22 LSTAALVFGVTTVNA
-37 SANTEAESN
+37 SADTNTEN
-46 STSSTVQVTTGD
+46 NDSSTVQVTTGD
-58 NNVEV
+58 NDIAV
-63 KSIALGSGQVSAASS
+63 KSVTLGSGQVSAASD
-78 ASVKESVNV
+78 ATK
-87 NSASSVANSQSTNSQ
+87 NSANAQNSNSQ
-102 VASSASAA
+102 VASSAATASST
-110 SSASSSAFLNSADNK
+110 SSASSSTNTDSKAA
-125 GTKENTTVAKDNNA
+125 TENTNVAKEDDT
-139 QKAAPANQS
+139 QKAAPANES
-148 SESKTETP
+148 SEAKKEP
-156 VSTKNDATTETEKST
+156 AAKNDD
-171 NQQQQNKKEDTA
+171 QQSDKKNTAA
-183 KLNKEA
+183 KLNKDA

-198 DPTSLTP
+198 DPNSLTD
-205 DQIKALNKLN
+205 DQVKALNKIN

-352 NSDNS
+352 NGDNS

-380 TIYLTDNNG
+380 TLYLTDNNG
-389 NVSLAQVAND
+389 NVSLVQVAND

-411 TYNQWKA
+411 TYDQWKA

-437 NGNRYLVFEASTG
+437 NGDRYLVFEASTG

-458 QIYNWVNYGGDDAFN
+458 QIYNWLNYGGDDAFN
-473 VKSLFRIL
+473 IKSLFRIL

-720 ETPSTPK
+720 ETPETPNTPETPK
-727 TPETPTTPETPSTPK
+727 TPENPGTPQ
-742 TPETPLTPETP
+742 TPETP
-753 NIPATPENPKQP
+753 NTPEVPLTPENPKQP
-765 ETKNN
+765 ETQTNSR
-770 TLLPQT
+770 LPQT
-776 GNNSSE
+776 GNN
-782 AAIGLGMATL
+782 ANKAVIGLGMGTL
-792 LSMFGLMRVNKRRY
+792 LSMFGLAGINKRRFN
-806 Y
+806 

>member
-9 KMYKSGK
+9 KMYKSDK
-16 NWAVVT
+16 KWAVVT
-22 LSTAALVLGATTVSA
+22 LSTAALVFGATTVNA
-37 SANTEAESN
+37 SADTNTEN
-46 STSSTVQVTTGD
+46 NDSSTVQVTTGD
-58 NNVEV
+58 NDIAV
-63 KSIALGSGQVSAASS
+63 KSVTLGSGQVSAASDATIKNS
-78 ASVKESVNV
+78 ANA
-87 NSASSVANSQSTNSQ
+87 NSASSAANTQNYNSQ
-102 VASSASAA
+102 VASSAATTSSTSSAA
-110 SSASSSAFLNSADNK
+110 SSNNTDSKAAQ
-125 GTKENTTVAKDNNA
+125 ENANTAKNDDT
-139 QKAAPANQS
+139 QKAAPANESSEAKNEPAVNANDSSAAKNDDQQS
-148 SESKTETP
+148 SK
-156 VSTKNDATTETEKST
+156 KNT
-171 NQQQQNKKEDTA
+171 TA
-183 KLNKEA
+183 KLNKDA
-189 ENVVKNAGI
+189 ENVVKKAGI
-198 DPTSLTP
+198 DPNSLTD
-205 DQIKALNKLN
+205 DQIKALNKMN
-215 FSKTAKSGTQM
+215 FSKAAKSGTQM

-268 NIIEPLDVWDS
+268 NTIEPLDVWDS

-303 GVPGQNDNHIYLLYN
+303 GIPNQNDNHIYLLYN

-338 ATPLSQEWSGSAVL
+338 STAVSQEWSGSAVL

-380 TIYLTDNNG
+380 TLYLTDNNG

-411 TYNQWKA
+411 TYDQWKA

-437 NGNRYLVFEASTG
+437 NGDRYLVFEASTG
-450 LENYQGEN
+450 LENYQGED
-458 QIYNWVNYGGDDAFN
+458 QIYNWLNYGGDDAFN
-473 VKSLFRIL
+473 IKSLFRIL

-501 LNNDEKNPK
+501 LNKDEKNPK

-553 DDAWMNANYTV
+553 DDAWMNANYAV

-577 LTGPYKPLNDSGV
+577 LTGSYKPLNDSGV

-614 KDDQLLVTSYMTNR
+614 KDDQVLVTSYMTNR
-628 NGVAGKG
+628 NEVAGEG

-709 TPKNPETPTTP
+709 TPNDPETPTTP
-720 ETPSTPK
+720 ETPETPNTPETPK
-727 TPETPTTPETPSTPK
+727 TPENPGTPQTPDTPNTPEV
-742 TPETPLTPETP
+742 PLTPETP
-753 NIPATPENPKQP
+753 KQP
-765 ETKNN
+765 ETQTNN
-770 TLLPQT
+770 RLPQT
-776 GNNSSE
+776 GNN
-782 AAIGLGMATL
+782 ANKAMIGLGMGTL
-792 LSMFGLMRVNKRRY
+792 LSMFGLAGINKRRFN
-806 Y
+806 

>member
-22 LSTAALVLGATTVSA
+22 LSTAVLVFGATTVNA
-37 SANTEAESN
+37 SADTNTEN
-46 STSSTVQVTTGD
+46 NDSSTVQVTTGD
-58 NNVEV
+58 NDIAV
-63 KSIALGSGQVSAASS
+63 KSVTLGSGQVSAASDATIKNS
-78 ASVKESVNV
+78 ANA
-87 NSASSVANSQSTNSQ
+87 NSASSAANTQNSNSQ
-102 VASSASAA
+102 VASSAATTSSTSSAA
-110 SSASSSAFLNSADNK
+110 SSNNTDSKAAQ
-125 GTKENTTVAKDNNA
+125 ENANTAKNDDT
-139 QKAAPANQS
+139 QKAAPANESSEAKSEPAVNTNDSSAAKNDDQQS
-148 SESKTETP
+148 SK
-156 VSTKNDATTETEKST
+156 KNIA
-171 NQQQQNKKEDTA
+171 A
-183 KLNKEA
+183 KLNKDA
-189 ENVVKNAGI
+189 ENVVKKAGI
-198 DPTSLTP
+198 DPNSLTD
-205 DQIKALNKLN
+205 DQVKALNKIN

-380 TIYLTDNNG
+380 TLYLTDNNG
-389 NVSLAQVAND
+389 NISLAQVAND

-411 TYNQWKA
+411 TYDQWKA

-437 NGNRYLVFEASTG
+437 NGDRYLVFEASTG

-458 QIYNWVNYGGDDAFN
+458 QIYNWLNYGGDDAFN
-473 VKSLFRIL
+473 IKSLFRIL

-493 NAAIGILK
+493 NTAIGILK

-720 ETPSTPK
+720 ETPETPNTPETPK
-727 TPETPTTPETPSTPK
+727 TPENPGTPQ
-742 TPETPLTPETP
+742 TPETP
-753 NIPATPENPKQP
+753 NIPEVPLTPENPKQP
-765 ETKNN
+765 ETQTNSR
-770 TLLPQT
+770 LPQT
-776 GNNSSE
+776 GNN
-782 AAIGLGMATL
+782 ANKAVIGLGMGTL
-792 LSMFGLMRVNKRRY
+792 LSMFGLAGINKRRFN
-806 Y
+806 

>member
-1 MLERKEHK
+1 
-9 KMYKSGK
+9 MYKRGK

-22 LSTAALVLGATTVSA
+22 LSTAALVFGATTVNA
-37 SANTEAESN
+37 SADTNTEN
-46 STSSTVQVTTGD
+46 NDSSTVQITTGD
-58 NNVEV
+58 NDIAV
-63 KSIALGSGQVSAASS
+63 KSVTLGSGQVSAANDATIKNS
-78 ASVKESVNV
+78 ANA
-87 NSASSVANSQSTNSQ
+87 NSASSAANTQNSNSQ
-102 VASSASAA
+102 VASSAATTSST
-110 SSASSSAFLNSADNK
+110 SSASSSTNTDSKA
-125 GTKENTTVAKDNNA
+125 TKENTNVAKEDDT
-139 QKAAPANQS
+139 QKAAPANESSEAKSEPAVNTNDSSAAKNDDQQS
-148 SESKTETP
+148 SK
-156 VSTKNDATTETEKST
+156 KNT
-171 NQQQQNKKEDTA
+171 TA
-183 KLNKEA
+183 KLNKDA
-189 ENVVKNAGI
+189 ENVVKKAGI
-198 DPTSLTP
+198 DPNSLTD
-205 DQIKALNKLN
+205 DQIKALNKIN

-279 WPVQDVRTGQVANWN
+279 WPIQDVRTGQVANWN

-303 GVPGQNDNHIYLLYN
+303 GVPNQNDNHIYLLYN

-338 ATPLSQEWSGSAVL
+338 ATALSQEWSGSAVL

-380 TIYLTDNNG
+380 TLYLTDNNG

-411 TYNQWKA
+411 TYDQWKA

-437 NGNRYLVFEASTG
+437 NGDRYLVFEASTG
-450 LENYQGEN
+450 SENYQGEE
-458 QIYNWVNYGGDDAFN
+458 QIYNWLNYGGDDAFN
-473 VKSLFRIL
+473 IKSLFRIL

-510 VAELYSPLISA
+510 MAELYSPLISA

-720 ETPSTPK
+720 ETPETPNTPETPK
-727 TPETPTTPETPSTPK
+727 TPEN
-742 TPETPLTPETP
+742 PETP
-753 NIPATPENPKQP
+753 NTPEVPLTPENPKQP
-765 ETKNN
+765 ETQTNN
-770 TLLPQT
+770 RLPQT
-776 GNNSSE
+776 GNN
-782 AAIGLGMATL
+782 ANKAVIGLGMGTL
-792 LSMFGLMRVNKRRY
+792 LSMFGLAGINKRRFN
-806 Y
+806 

>member
-1 MLERKEHK
+1 
-9 KMYKSGK
+9 MYKSGK

-22 LSTAALVLGATTVSA
+22 LSTAALMFGVTTVNA
-37 SANTEAESN
+37 SADTNTEN
-46 STSSTVQVTTGD
+46 NDSSTVQVTTGD
-58 NNVEV
+58 NNIAV
-63 KSIALGSGQVSAASS
+63 KSVTLGSGQVSAASDATKNS
-78 ASVKESVNV
+78 ANA
-87 NSASSVANSQSTNSQ
+87 NSASSAANTQNSNSQ
-102 VASSASAA
+102 VASSAATASST
-110 SSASSSAFLNSADNK
+110 SSASSSTNTDSKA
-125 GTKENTTVAKDNNA
+125 GKENTNVAKEDDT
-139 QKAAPANQS
+139 QKAAPANES
-148 SESKTETP
+148 SEAKKEP
-156 VSTKNDATTETEKST
+156 AAKNDD
-171 NQQQQNKKEDTA
+171 QQSDKKNTAA
-183 KLNKEA
+183 KLNKDA

-198 DPTSLTP
+198 DPNSLTD
-205 DQIKALNKLN
+205 DQVKALNKIN

-253 EIKNMPAATTKDAQT
+253 EIKNMPAATIKDAQT

-380 TIYLTDNNG
+380 TLYLTDNNG

-411 TYNQWKA
+411 TYDQWKA

-437 NGNRYLVFEASTG
+437 NGDRYLVFEASTG

-458 QIYNWVNYGGDDAFN
+458 QIYNWLNYGGNDAFN
-473 VKSLFRIL
+473 IKSLFRIL

-604 YSYYAVPVAG
+604 YSYYAVPVAS
-614 KDDQLLVTSYMTNR
+614 KNDQLLVTSYMTNR

-720 ETPSTPK
+720 ETPETPK
-727 TPETPTTPETPSTPK
+727 TPENPGTPQ
-742 TPETPLTPETP
+742 TPETP
-753 NIPATPENPKQP
+753 NTPEVPLTPENPKQP
-765 ETKNN
+765 ETQTNSR
-770 TLLPQT
+770 LPQT
-776 GNNSSE
+776 GNN
-782 AAIGLGMATL
+782 ANKAVIGLGMGTL
-792 LSMFGLMRVNKRRY
+792 LSMFGLAGINKRRFN
-806 Y
+806 

>member
-22 LSTAALVLGATTVSA
+22 LSTAALVFGATTVNA
-37 SANTEAESN
+37 SADTNTEN
-46 STSSTVQVTTGD
+46 NDSSTVQITTGD
-58 NNVEV
+58 NDIAV
-63 KSIALGSGQVSAASS
+63 KSVTLGSGQVSAANDATIKNS
-78 ASVKESVNV
+78 ANA
-87 NSASSVANSQSTNSQ
+87 NSASSAANTQNSNSQ
-102 VASSASAA
+102 VASSAATTSST
-110 SSASSSAFLNSADNK
+110 SSASSSTNTDGKA
-125 GTKENTTVAKDNNA
+125 TKENTNVAKEDDT
-139 QKAAPANQS
+139 QKAAPANESSEAKSEPAVNTNDSSAAKNDDQQS
-148 SESKTETP
+148 SK
-156 VSTKNDATTETEKST
+156 KNT
-171 NQQQQNKKEDTA
+171 TA
-183 KLNKEA
+183 KLNKDA
-189 ENVVKNAGI
+189 ENVVKKAGI
-198 DPTSLTP
+198 DPNSLTD
-205 DQIKALNKLN
+205 DQIKALNKIN

-279 WPVQDVRTGQVANWN
+279 WPIQDVRTGQVANWN

-303 GVPGQNDNHIYLLYN
+303 GVPNQNDNHIYLLYN

-338 ATPLSQEWSGSAVL
+338 ATALSQEWSGSAVL

-380 TIYLTDNNG
+380 TLYLTDNNG

-411 TYNQWKA
+411 TYDQWKA

-437 NGNRYLVFEASTG
+437 NGDRYLVFEASTG
-450 LENYQGEN
+450 SENYQGEE
-458 QIYNWVNYGGDDAFN
+458 QIYNWLNYGGDDAFN
-473 VKSLFRIL
+473 IKSLFRIL

-510 VAELYSPLISA
+510 MAELYSPLISA

-720 ETPSTPK
+720 ETPETPNTPETPK
-727 TPETPTTPETPSTPK
+727 TPEN
-742 TPETPLTPETP
+742 PETP
-753 NIPATPENPKQP
+753 NTPEVPLTPENPKQP
-765 ETKNN
+765 ETQTNN
-770 TLLPQT
+770 RLPQT
-776 GNNSSE
+776 GNN
-782 AAIGLGMATL
+782 ANKAVIGLGMGTL
-792 LSMFGLMRVNKRRY
+792 LSMFGLAGINKRRFN
-806 Y
+806 

>member
-22 LSTAALVLGATTVSA
+22 LSTAALVFGVTTVNA
-37 SANTEAESN
+37 SADTNTEN
-46 STSSTVQVTTGD
+46 NDSSTVQVTTGD
-58 NNVEV
+58 NDIAV
-63 KSIALGSGQVSAASS
+63 KSVTLGSGQVSAASDATKNS
-78 ASVKESVNV
+78 ANA
-87 NSASSVANSQSTNSQ
+87 NSASSAANTQNSNSQ
-102 VASSASAA
+102 VASSAATASST
-110 SSASSSAFLNSADNK
+110 SSASSSTNTDSKAA
-125 GTKENTTVAKDNNA
+125 TENTNVAKEDDT
-139 QKAAPANQS
+139 QKAAPANES
-148 SESKTETP
+148 SEAKKEP
-156 VSTKNDATTETEKST
+156 AAKNDD
-171 NQQQQNKKEDTA
+171 QQSDKKNTAA
-183 KLNKEA
+183 KLNKDA

-198 DPTSLTP
+198 DPNSLTD
-205 DQIKALNKLN
+205 DQVKALNKIN

-352 NSDNS
+352 NGDNS

-380 TIYLTDNNG
+380 TLYLTDNNG
-389 NVSLAQVAND
+389 NVSLVQVAND

-411 TYNQWKA
+411 TYDQWKA
-418 TNKGADNIAM
+418 ANKGADNIAM

-437 NGNRYLVFEASTG
+437 NGDRYLVFEASTG

-458 QIYNWVNYGGDDAFN
+458 QIYNWLNYGGDDAFN
-473 VKSLFRIL
+473 IKSLFRIL

-510 VAELYSPLISA
+510 MAELYSPLISS

-720 ETPSTPK
+720 ETPETPNTPETPK
-727 TPETPTTPETPSTPK
+727 TPENPGTPQ
-742 TPETPLTPETP
+742 TPETP
-753 NIPATPENPKQP
+753 NTPEVPLTPENPKQP
-765 ETKNN
+765 ETQTNSR
-770 TLLPQT
+770 LPQT
-776 GNNSSE
+776 GNN
-782 AAIGLGMATL
+782 ANKAVIGLGMGTL
-792 LSMFGLMRVNKRRY
+792 LSMFGLAGINKRRFN
-806 Y
+806 

>member
-22 LSTAALVLGATTVSA
+22 LSTAALMFGVTTVNA
-37 SANTEAESN
+37 SADTNTEN
-46 STSSTVQVTTGD
+46 NDSSTVQVTTGD
-58 NNVEV
+58 NDIAV
-63 KSIALGSGQVSAASS
+63 KSVTLGSGQVSAASDATIKNS
-78 ASVKESVNV
+78 TNA
-87 NSASSVANSQSTNSQ
+87 NSASSAANTQNSNSQ
-102 VASSASAA
+102 VASSAAATSSTSSAA
-110 SSASSSAFLNSADNK
+110 SSNNTNSKAAQ
-125 GTKENTTVAKDNNA
+125 ENANTAKNDDT
-139 QKAAPANQS
+139 QKAAPANES
-148 SESKTETP
+148 SEAKKEP
-156 VSTKNDATTETEKST
+156 AAKNDD
-171 NQQQQNKKEDTA
+171 QQSDKKNTAA
-183 KLNKEA
+183 KLNKDA

-198 DPTSLTP
+198 DPNSLTD
-205 DQIKALNKLN
+205 DQVKALNKIN

-352 NSDNS
+352 NGDNS

-380 TIYLTDNNG
+380 TLYLTDNNG
-389 NVSLAQVAND
+389 NVSLVQVAND

-411 TYNQWKA
+411 TYDQWKA

-437 NGNRYLVFEASTG
+437 NGDRYLVFEASTG

-458 QIYNWVNYGGDDAFN
+458 QIYNWLNYGGDDAFN
-473 VKSLFRIL
+473 IKSLFRIL

-533 VKLGNKY
+533 VKLGIKY

-720 ETPSTPK
+720 ETPETPK
-727 TPETPTTPETPSTPK
+727 TPENPGTPNTPEV
-742 TPETPLTPETP
+742 PL
-753 NIPATPENPKQP
+753 TPENPKQP
-765 ETKNN
+765 ETQTNSR
-770 TLLPQT
+770 LPQT
-776 GNNSSE
+776 GNN
-782 AAIGLGMATL
+782 ANKAVIGLGMGTL
-792 LSMFGLMRVNKRRY
+792 LSMFGLAGINKRRFN
-806 Y
+806 